1 MAPEQYL
8 LWIALLAVPL
18 LCYVMAYT
26 TRGACRW
33 PPGPRPWP
41 IVGNL
46 LDLRGGNLHH
56 NLARLART
64 HGPVMTLK
72 LGVVSTVFVSSR
84 DAAWEAFAKYDRRI
98 AARNVPDTRRI
109 VGHANRSMVWLPSSD
124 PLWKTLRGIAGTHV
138 FSPRSLAAA
147 QGARERAV
155 EHMLDT
161 FRGRAGQEV
170 DIGHVLYHGL
180 FDLLTNTI
188 FSLDGQDK
196 LRDLLEDIV
205 GLLAEPNVSDLYP
218 LLRVL
223 DLQGLRR
230 WAGTQMNRV
239 FHILEK
245 IIDTRLG
252 EGKHYQE
259 DVLDALLR
267 LMTTGKLSRQYVKAM
282 LFDILAAGTETT
294 KITVEWA
301 MAELLR
307 NPGVMAAVHA
317 EMKAALPQ
325 EKKRMITE
333 ADMAKLPYLQAAV
346 KESMRMHPVAPLLLP
361 HLVVEEGVEIGGYA
375 VPKGATVIFNSWSIM
390 RDPVAWERP
399 EEFMPE
405 RFLGKTELGMW
416 GKEVKFIPLG
426 TGRRLCPALP
436 MVELVVP
443 FMVGSMLHAFEW
455 RLPQGM
461 SPDQVDVTE
470 RYTSNDTL
478 VMDVPLK
485 VVPMVAT

>member
-1 MAPEQYL
+1 M
-8 LWIALLAVPL
+8 
-18 LCYVMAYT
+18 
-26 TRGACRW
+26 
-33 PPGPRPWP
+33 P

-56 NLARLART
+56 NLARLARA

-84 DAAWEAFAKYDRRI
+84 DAAWEAFAKHDRRI
-98 AARNVPDTRRI
+98 AARNVPVTRRT
-109 VGHANRSMVWLPSSD
+109 VGHADRSMVWLPSSD
-124 PLWKTLRGIAGTHV
+124 PMWKTLRGIAATHV

-155 EHMLDT
+155 QHMLDI
-161 FRGRAGQEV
+161 FRGHAGLEV
-170 DIGHVLYHGL
+170 DIGQVLYHSI

-205 GLLAEPNVSDLYP
+205 GLLAEPNMSDLYP

-230 WAGTQMNRV
+230 WTATHMNHA
-239 FHILEK
+239 FHMLEK

-252 EGKHYQE
+252 EGKHYHG
-259 DVLDALLR
+259 DVLDALLT
-267 LMTTGKLSRQYVKAM
+267 LMTTGKLSRQDVKAM

-325 EKKRMITE
+325 EPKRMITE
-333 ADMAKLPYLQAAV
+333 ADVAKLPYLQAAV
-346 KESMRMHPVAPLLLP
+346 KESMRLHPVAPLLLP

-390 RDPVAWERP
+390 RDPAAWERP
-399 EEFMPE
+399 EEFLPE
-405 RFLGKTELGMW
+405 RFLEKAELGMW

-436 MVELVVP
+436 MVELLVP
-443 FMVGSMLHAFEW
+443 FMVASMLHALEW

-485 VVPMVAT
+485 VVPMVPT

>member
-1 MAPEQYL
+1 MAPEECL
-8 LWIALLAVPL
+8 VWIALLAVPL
-18 LCYVMAYT
+18 LCYMMMYT
-26 TRGACRW
+26 RRGACRW

-41 IVGNL
+41 ILGNL

-56 NLARLART
+56 NLARLAHT

-72 LGVVSTVFVSSR
+72 LGVVCTVIVSSQ
-84 DAAWEAFAKYDRRI
+84 DAAWEAFAKHDRRI
-98 AARNVPDTRRI
+98 AARTVPDTRRA
-109 VGHANRSMVWLPSSD
+109 VAHADRSMVWLPSSD
-124 PLWKTLRGIAGTHV
+124 PLWKTLRGIAATHI
-138 FSPRSLAAA
+138 FSPRSLASA
-147 QGARERAV
+147 QGARERTMN
-155 EHMLDT
+155 HILYT
-161 FRGRAGQEV
+161 FRRRAGQEV
-170 DIGHVLYHGL
+170 DIGHVLYHGM
-180 FDLLTNTI
+180 FDLLTNTL

-196 LRDLLEDIV
+196 LRDILEDIV
-205 GLLAEPNVSDLYP
+205 ALLAEPNVSDLYP

-230 WAGTQMNRV
+230 WTATHMNRV
-239 FHILEK
+239 FHVLDK

-252 EGKHYQE
+252 EGNHDQ
-259 DVLDALLR
+259 DVLDTLLA
-267 LMTTGKLSRQYVKAM
+267 LMTTGKMSRRDVKTM
-282 LFDILAAGTETT
+282 LFDVLAAGTETT

-307 NPGVMAAVHA
+307 NPGVMAAVRT
-317 EMKAALPQ
+317 EMKGTLTQ
-325 EKKRMITE
+325 TQGRMITE
-333 ADMAKLPYLQAAV
+333 ADVAKLPYLQAVV
-346 KESMRMHPVAPLLLP
+346 KESMRLHPVAPLLLP
-361 HLVVEEGVEIGGYA
+361 HLVEEEGVEIGGYT

-390 RDPVAWERP
+390 RDPAAWERP
-399 EEFMPE
+399 EEFVPE

-436 MVELVVP
+436 MVELLVP
-443 FMVGSMLHAFEW
+443 FTVASMLHDFEW

-470 RYTSNDTL
+470 RYTSNDIL